1 MAKATTTQINYLRKR
16 LGQMLDEKMDA
27 WEKQNKMPECYTT
40 AEIFKMLK
48 KGTIKLRKEP
58 DKNGVFSYG
67 YSGSIKTYFDIPSDG
82 REEWE
87 KKRDNVWNAYKASIT
102 TIMDSF
108 VLSGSD
114 FTMALQAFEDLNIE

>member
-16 LGQMLDEKMDA
+16 LGQMLDEKMEA
-27 WEKQNKMPECYTT
+27 WEKQNKMPEVYTT
-40 AEIFKMLK
+40 AEVFKMLK

-58 DKNGVFSYG
+58 DKNGAIYG
-67 YSGSIKTYFDIPSDG
+67 YSANIATYFDIPSDG
-82 REEWE
+82 RKEWE
-87 KKRDNVWNAYKASIT
+87 DKRDQVWNAYKASIT